1 MSSLTEPLF
10 LPFLHQTVCKQL
22 LTTSIPFSLTKL
34 MTFEVNFTRELET
47 APWFDSEY
55 KQLIIKRRKA
65 QKQWIKSLLDSDKT
79 IYYNLRQKCIELAS
93 SKESGLYK
101 SQFDKYNHSQKSLF
115 YFADVF
121 LDRTPVLILPPS
133 DSLQTVIDNFN
144 TFFTNKINDIRSKF
158 HDIHNPQLKATYE
171 TIILMEAFNY

>member
-93 SKESGLYK
+93 SKESGLYTNLNLTSTITHK
-101 SQFDKYNHSQKSLF
+101 KVCFILLMSSLTEPL
-115 YFADVF
+115 F
-121 LDRTPVLILPPS
+121 LSFLHHMDGFSGGVWGGSNPPR
-133 DSLQTVIDNFN
+133 VG
-144 TFFTNKINDIRSKF
+144 
-158 HDIHNPQLKATYE
+158 
-171 TIILMEAFNY
+171 